1 MAIAAPTP
9 WLEPVTSALC
19 PDSENGEDG
28 GVMMMAGNPSERSE
42 WQKKLVCPSITS
54 YAAGMNALPPFLIG
68 VLCSSVCLAQAPDF
82 ESKIA
87 PILEA
92 RCLACH
98 DANHSSGDVSLQTR
112 EQALPV
118 LSPGDVE
125 ASVFIQQIV
134 GPDHAMPKDG
144 PPLTADEIQSLS
156 QWIAAGALW
165 PMERVLKDKPIRD
178 LNWWSLL
185 PIQSHTPPANAID
198 EARNPVDAFLDAKL
212 AAQGLSPVPPADAQ
226 TLLRRLTYDLT
237 GLPPTLE
244 EQDSFFTAIE
254 SEGLEQAYIQKVDTL
269 LASHAFAEHWARHWL
284 DVARYGETHGY
295 DKDQPRL
302 NAWPYRD
309 YVIQSFHS
317 DKPYP
322 RFVQEQIAGDALFPN
337 DPDGILGL
345 GFLAAGPWDLI
356 GHVEV
361 GEQKVDGR
369 IAKHL
374 DRDEMIAA
382 VFNVFTSTTVQC
394 AQCHHHKFDPI
405 TTEDYYRLHA
415 VFAAV
420 DRADRIYEGLSP
432 DQHRSKSQLVAQIK
446 EIQTKRD
453 QLDASLEQE
462 ISRRAKQLDERIA
475 ALKQS
480 QPLDRRPQF
489 GWHSLISLDETT
501 PKWVQVDLGNPVAVS
516 LIKLRPAYDDFAGIG
531 PGFGF
536 PQRFKVEAC
545 EEPNFENG
553 VLLLKE
559 ASDSDASIPRGSVV
573 TIEGPALPVRFI
585 RVTATQLAPR
595 QNDFIFALDELQLFG
610 PAEATN
616 PKTDSADNNL
626 ALNATVSSID
636 SIENPPRWSRNNL
649 TDGIYYLE
657 AANDQ
662 ALAELQ
668 ELRGKRKEIEDEIR
682 TREATTQ
689 LKAIDDELTAL
700 SKRLE
705 AYPVGKPVYA
715 VATDFPAQGQHLA
728 TKGTPR
734 EIRLLVRGD
743 IRNTADIMQPGM
755 SPLWPSAPGQ
765 FELSPTAT
773 ESDARAALATSITS
787 QDNPLL
793 WRSIVNRL
801 WQWTFGQALVGS
813 PNDFGRMGMTPTHPE
828 LLDWLAAKLRDDPK
842 HSLKSIIHLMVTSDA
857 YKRSCDDN
865 EINRNLDAGNAC
877 LWRANRRRLSAEEI
891 RDSILAIAG
900 SLRLEERGGPS
911 FQDFVIDKPQHSPH
925 YEYHLHDPNDEKTH
939 RRSIYRFVVRSQPQ
953 PFLTTLD
960 CADPSLSVAARDEST
975 TAIQA
980 LTQWN
985 NRLVETFSLRLAARL
1000 DRENSD
1006 FAKVDAAC
1014 RLALG
1019 RLPTQ
1024 AERAALLEHLQQHG
1038 TPSLARVVFNLN
1050 AFIYVD

>member
-1 MAIAAPTP
+1 MT
-9 WLEPVTSALC
+9 TK
-19 PDSENGEDG
+19 NF
-28 GVMMMAGNPSERSE
+28 
-42 WQKKLVCPSITS
+42 VCSSITG
-54 YAAGMNALPPFLIG
+54 YAAGMNALHSLLIG
-68 VLCSSVCLAQAPDF
+68 ILCSSFCLAEAPDF
-82 ESKIA
+82 ERNIA
-87 PILEA
+87 PILES
-92 RCLACH
+92 RCLGCH
-98 DANHSSGDVSLQTR
+98 DANQSSGDVSLQTR
-112 EQALPV
+112 EQALSV

-125 ASVFIQQIV
+125 ASVLIQQIA

-144 PPLTADEIQSLS
+144 PPLTADEIQMLS
-156 QWIAAGALW
+156 QWIAAGAPW

-178 LNWWSLL
+178 LNWWSLI
-185 PIQSHTPPANAID
+185 PIQSHTPPANVIGED
-198 EARNPVDAFLDAKL
+198 QNPVDAFLDVKL
-212 AAQGLSPVPPADAQ
+212 AAQGLTPVPPADAQ

-244 EQDSFFTAIE
+244 EQDAFFAAIE
-254 SEGLEQAYIQKVDTL
+254 SQGLEQAYLQRVDTL
-269 LASHAFAEHWARHWL
+269 LASHAFGEHWARHWL

-309 YVIQSFHS
+309 YIIQSFHS

-337 DPDGILGL
+337 DPEGILGL

-432 DQHRSKSQLVAQIK
+432 DQQRAKSKLVAQIEETK
-446 EIQTKRD
+446 RKRD
-453 QLDASLEQE
+453 QLNASLEQE
-462 ISRRAKQLDERIA
+462 IARRAKQLDERIA

-501 PKWVQVDLGNPVAVS
+501 PKWVQVDLGQPTEVA
-516 LIKLRPAYDDFAGIG
+516 LINLRPAYDDFAGIG

-545 EEPNFENG
+545 EEPGFENG

-559 ASDSDASIPRGSVV
+559 ASDSDESIPRGSVV
-573 TIEGPALPVRFI
+573 TIEGPASPVRFI

-595 QNDFIFALDELQLFG
+595 QNDFIFALDELELFG
-610 PAEATN
+610 PAPATN
-616 PKTDSADNNL
+616 QKTDRDDINL

-657 AANDQ
+657 AASDQ

-668 ELRGKRKEIEDEIR
+668 ALRLKRKEIEDKIR
-682 TREATTQ
+682 TREATAQ
-689 LKAIDDELTAL
+689 LKTFDDELAAL
-700 SKRLE
+700 NKQLE

-715 VATDFPAQGQHLA
+715 VATDFPAQGQHIA

-743 IRNTADIMQPGM
+743 IRNAADIMQPGTA
-755 SPLWPSAPGQ
+755 PIWPSAASP
-765 FELSPTAT
+765 FELSLTAT
-773 ESDARAALATSITS
+773 ESDARAALAISITS
-787 QDNPLL
+787 RDNPLL

-801 WQWTFGQALVGS
+801 WQWTFGQAFVGS

-842 HSLKSIIHLMVTSDA
+842 HSLKSIIRLLVTSDA
-857 YKRSCDDN
+857 YKRSCDDHP
-865 EINRNLDAGNAC
+865 INRSIDAGNAYV
-877 LWRANRRRLSAEEI
+877 WRANRRRLSAEEI

-939 RRSIYRFVVRSQPQ
+939 RRTIYRFVVRSQPQ

-1000 DRENSD
+1000 DHESSNI
-1006 FAKVDAAC
+1006 AKVDTAC
-1014 RLALG
+1014 RLALA

-1038 TPSLARVVFNLN
+1038 TPSLARVIFNLN